1 MHRTCCIAT
10 GGNYNDLACSGLR
23 PLSLH
28 HAAFLAVQAHDKAMC
43 QQKDPR
49 HSSVVLRLDKPCKY
63 WPSEQCVYT
72 RDFRIEFVHL
82 SIWSKCPDSRID
94 RASSRMQLSPEVKAM
109 KQRRHSERLMVCI
122 LSSISL
128 FGTGKVVTQSSHER
142 VTARGKLRWS
152 FQKLSMPI
160 ARMSCPR
167 PGTSAYPT
175 QTPSLLGHLPISSSS
190 TQFYRSFEAQ
200 HLFISLQTASKQ
212 SVAFQRCTLN
222 VSPKY
227 G

>member
-1 MHRTCCIAT
+1 
-10 GGNYNDLACSGLR
+10 
-23 PLSLH
+23 
-28 HAAFLAVQAHDKAMC
+28 
-43 QQKDPR
+43 
-49 HSSVVLRLDKPCKY
+49 
-63 WPSEQCVYT
+63 
-72 RDFRIEFVHL
+72 
-82 SIWSKCPDSRID
+82 
-94 RASSRMQLSPEVKAM
+94 
-109 KQRRHSERLMVCI
+109 MVCI

-222 VSPKY
+222 VCHEPATTSTRVWELWAGVTRLYTGKTSLLVIGTRCRLRY
-227 G
+227 GELADYAVCEVRWSTNQDHILLPA

>member
-1 MHRTCCIAT
+1 MDQRCTCKHLLHRSKTYICRAKHHHRCHPFKLSEGRCRHPSPAVVRHALHIVYST
-10 GGNYNDLACSGLR
+10 GGNYNYLVCSGLR

-63 WPSEQCVYT
+63 WPSEQCVCT
-72 RDFRIEFVHL
+72 RDFRIKFVHL

-94 RASSRMQLSPEVKAM
+94 RASSGMQLSPEVKAM

-128 FGTGKVVTQSSHER
+128 FGDRK
-142 VTARGKLRWS
+142 
-152 FQKLSMPI
+152 
-160 ARMSCPR
+160 SCYAIK
-167 PGTSAYPT
+167 S
-175 QTPSLLGHLPISSSS
+175 
-190 TQFYRSFEAQ
+190 
-200 HLFISLQTASKQ
+200 
-212 SVAFQRCTLN
+212 
-222 VSPKY
+222 
-227 G
+227 